1 MPHVEFTSLWMPIL
15 VSAGA
20 VFLASCLIWMALPF
34 LHKNDYKPV
43 PNEDAF
49 LSAVRGQNAA
59 PGMYMFP
66 WCAHSKMD
74 EAAMARYNAGPW
86 GMLIV
91 RGTKFSMGT
100 TMPLWIG
107 YTVIVSA
114 VVGYIA
120 SLGLAP
126 GAATKDIVRMVGS
139 ASIAVWVVSAAPA
152 CIWEGKP
159 WGNTFRHMIDG
170 VIYSAATAA
179 VFAWLWPHAPGAAGA
194 AQRMIGH

>member
-1 MPHVEFTSLWMPIL
+1 MHTEFASLWMPIL
-15 VSAGA
+15 LSAAA
-20 VFLASCLIWMALPF
+20 VFISSCLIWMVLPF
-34 LHKNDYKPV
+34 LHKNDYKGLPK
-43 PNEDAF
+43 EDAF
-49 LSAVRGQNAA
+49 LAAIREQNAA
-59 PGMYMFP
+59 PGLYMFP
-66 WCAHSKMD
+66 WCDHGNMKDPAI
-74 EAAMARYNAGPW
+74 MARYNAGPW
-86 GMLIV
+86 GLV
-91 RGTKFSMGT
+91 TLRGAKFSMGT

-107 YTVIVSA
+107 YTVVVSA

-126 GAATKDIVRMVGS
+126 GASTMDIVRMVGS
-139 ASIAVWVVSAAPA
+139 VSLAVWVVSAGPG

-159 WGNTFRHMIDG
+159 LSNTLHHMVDG